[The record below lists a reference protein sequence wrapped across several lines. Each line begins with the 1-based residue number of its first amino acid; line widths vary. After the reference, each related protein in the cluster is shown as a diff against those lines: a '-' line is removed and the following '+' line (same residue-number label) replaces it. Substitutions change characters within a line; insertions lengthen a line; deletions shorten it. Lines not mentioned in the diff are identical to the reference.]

1 MSSSH
6 SIYCSRLPNAAVL
19 RADAIEVYSL
29 GAIEVCSLG
38 KMGGPEENSLS
49 TITVLLQESLRM
61 VLFELYITISYSVK
75 FTKMFYYTIQMT

>member
-6 SIYCSRLPNAAVL
+6 SIYCSRLSNAAVL
-19 RADAIEVYSL
+19 RADAIEV
-29 GAIEVCSLG
+29 CSLG
-38 KMGGPEENSLS
+38 KMGGSEENSLS

-75 FTKMFYYTIQMT
+75 FTKMLYYKIQMT